1 MGKLLIWVVII
12 LAVMVVMRIVSARNS
27 AKRSAAAKA
36 PTSAPARQPGSG
48 PVESMVRCAHC
59 GVHLPRSEALLIAGK
74 TWCSNEHAR
83 LGER

>member
-1 MGKLLIWVVII
+1 MGKLFIWVVII
-12 LAVMVVMRIVSARNS
+12 LVVMVVMRIVAARNS
-27 AKRSAAAKA
+27 TAQRQQTKA
-36 PTSAPARQPGSG
+36 PPPARRPGQG

-59 GVHLPRSEALLIAGK
+59 GVHLPRSEAILIGGK

>member
-1 MGKLLIWVVII
+1 MGKLLIWVIVI
-12 LAVMVVMRIVSARNS
+12 LAVMVVMRIVAARNS
-27 AKRSAAAKA
+27 AARHAAKT
-36 PTSAPARQPGSG
+36 PHRTPARKPGSG

-59 GVHLPRSEALLIAGK
+59 GVHLPRSEAVLIAGK

>member
-1 MGKLLIWVVII
+1 VGKLLIWVIVI
-12 LAVMVVMRIVSARNS
+12 LAVMVVMRIVAARNS
-27 AKRSAAAKA
+27 AARHAAKT
-36 PTSAPARQPGSG
+36 PHRTPARKPGSG

-59 GVHLPRSEALLIAGK
+59 GVHLPRSEAVLIAGK